1 MNKSIK
7 SFIKPIFS
15 FEWWQSIALM
25 VLGSA
30 LLAFGYNCFISPY
43 NIVPGGVYGLGIVMH
58 NIFPSIQVGTF
69 GYIFDIPLLISAIII
84 LGRQFAGRTLFAAIM
99 TPGFMNLFDRL
110 IYPNDEAMRLLDPSQ
125 LMGGSID
132 LSNDLILAT
141 IMGSVLIGVGQ
152 GLVLRNRATTGG
164 TDIIAMYLQR
174 FAGFKF
180 SNGMLLA
187 DSVVVLLGLFVI
199 GFGFFQS
206 PEKVLEAGMSAGW
219 KLSLYSL
226 VTIYIS
232 SRVID
237 YVIDGASYDKLLFVI
252 TNRDT
257 QEFRDFV
264 INDLGRSA
272 THIKAKGMYSN
283 DEKEMIFIVV
293 SRKEVNS
300 VQYAIKQFDPQAFC
314 VVTDA
319 YNTFGEGFKAFP
331 DKDVVQA
338 E

>member
-1 MNKSIK
+1 MNNVIK
-7 SFIKPIFS
+7 SLVEPIFS
-15 FEWWQSIALM
+15 FDWWRSIALI

-43 NIVPGGVYGLGIVMH
+43 NIVPGGVYGMGIVMH

-69 GYIFDIPLLISAIII
+69 GYMFDIPLLLSAILI
-84 LGRQFAGRTLFAAIM
+84 LGRQFAGRTLFAALI
-99 TPGFMNLFDRL
+99 TPGFMNIFDRL
-110 IYPNDEAMRLLDPSQ
+110 IYPNAEAMRLLDPTQ
-125 LMGGSID
+125 LLGGSID

-187 DSVVVLLGLFVI
+187 DSAVVLMGLFVI
-199 GFGFFQS
+199 GFGFLQS
-206 PEKVLEAGMSAGW
+206 PEKALEVGMTAGW

-226 VTIYIS
+226 VTIYIG

-237 YVIDGASYDKLLFVI
+237 YVIDGASYDKLLYVI
-252 TNRDT
+252 TSRDSS
-257 QEFRDFV
+257 EFRDFI
-264 INDLGRSA
+264 INDLERSA
-272 THIKAKGMYSN
+272 TYIKAKGMYSN
-283 DEKEMIFIVV
+283 DDKEMIFLVV

-300 VQYAIKQFDPQAFC
+300 VQYAIKRFDPAAFC

-319 YNTFGEGFKAFP
+319 YNTYGEGFKAFP